1 MYSGKLT
8 RLLMELGAQLPQVSR
23 MIINIRSL
31 PIPTLRDGPGDS
43 INLVSSDVVFAEN
56 SAYDEGQSGGG
67 ISEVRRMSVSQPFR
81 DGSFKERE
89 SQMDEFE
96 MINTPRGLRRSLIP

>member
-1 MYSGKLT
+1 
-8 RLLMELGAQLPQVSR
+8 MELGTQLPQVSR
-23 MIINIRSL
+23 MIINIRSH
-31 PIPTLRDGPGDS
+31 PTPTVRDGPGDS

-67 ISEVRRMSVSQPFR
+67 VSEVRRMSISQPFR
-81 DGSFKERE
+81 DGNFKERE
-89 SQMDEFE
+89 SQMNEFK

>member
-8 RLLMELGAQLPQVSR
+8 RLLMELGTQLPQVSR

-31 PIPTLRDGPGDS
+31 PTPTLRDGPGDS

-67 ISEVRRMSVSQPFR
+67 ISEVRRM
-81 DGSFKERE
+81 
-89 SQMDEFE
+89 
-96 MINTPRGLRRSLIP
+96 INTPRGLRRSLIP